1 MQNSGIICFVLRYCL
16 QYTFQQHCQKII
28 FLKHTKYSKEEL
40 TLQAQNTAMSNL
52 MSFGLVLDP
61 VITSI
66 QTSILHT

>member
-16 QYTFQQHCQKII
+16 KFTFHQHCQKII
-28 FLKHTKYSKEEL
+28 SLKHTEYSEEQSI
-40 TLQAQNTAMSNL
+40 LQAQNTPMSNL
-52 MSFGLVLDP
+52 TLFGLVLDP